1 MIKSNTAA
9 QKTCG
14 AETKM
19 AETMWRNFFNEDTI
33 LNALNTLKIRN
44 VIAAPD
50 SGKNAM
56 DTSKKSKMFQPLRKN
71 RHPLAMILRMI
82 SIVKMTTL
90 IDNIISRKSPN
101 FA

>member
-14 AETKM
+14 ADTNI
-19 AETMWRNFFNEDTI
+19 ADTMCRNFFSEDTI

-44 VIAAPD
+44 VMAAPD

-56 DTSKKSKMFQPLRKN
+56 ATSKKSKMFQPLRKN
-71 RHPLAMILRMI
+71 LHPLAMILRMI
-82 SIVKMTTL
+82 SIVKITTL
-90 IDNIISRKSPN
+90 VDNINSRKLPN
-101 FA
+101 FE